1 MEGRGRG
8 DGKPGK
14 TGRVL
19 IEDLKKGQNRFK
31 KLDFFKN
38 HKPSR
43 EKLEKKNNSVSSFL
57 LPEGPENHS
66 SHGLPPWG
74 KNLFLTYIVQGIK
87 CLLLK
92 PMPFMG

>member
-19 IEDLKKGQNRFK
+19 IEDLKKGQNRLK

-43 EKLEKKNNSVSSFL
+43 EKLEKKKIPFPLSCSPEIFL
-57 LPEGPENHS
+57 SWIAPME
-66 SHGLPPWG
+66 
-74 KNLFLTYIVQGIK
+74 KNLFLPYIVQGIE

>member
-19 IEDLKKGQNRFK
+19 IEDLKKGQNRLK
-31 KLDFFKN
+31 KLDFFKITN
-38 HKPSR
+38 PLVRSWKRKIIQFPLSCSP
-43 EKLEKKNNSVSSFL
+43 EKFL
-57 LPEGPENHS
+57 SWIAPM
-66 SHGLPPWG
+66 G
-74 KNLFLTYIVQGIK
+74 KNLFLPYIVQGIK